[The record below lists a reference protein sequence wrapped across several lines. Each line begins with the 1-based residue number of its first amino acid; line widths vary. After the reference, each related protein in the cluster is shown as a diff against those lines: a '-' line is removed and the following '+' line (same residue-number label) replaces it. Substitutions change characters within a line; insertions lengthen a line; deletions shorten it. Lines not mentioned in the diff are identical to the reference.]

1 MCVKMTSNIREILR
15 KRLERDAKFQKKI
28 PILRCVTVGVDYSY
42 DSSVKN
48 RPGYIWVR
56 EQKVDGAVFQVFNAT
71 VKTMVGLNVIVSS
84 EYGTPYRRV
93 VIGIDWDST
102 PVTSSYPNSSA
113 PSVYNH
119 ALSHEWRDTYPGA
132 DAFTVY
138 PRSIA
143 PLRVYPAKNGLLKLD
158 IAEGIYGASGNL
170 VFFDGQEDYDITAYK
185 PASGYVGVLI
195 YLDASLGTV
204 QSVKGDTS
212 ATEAALVYPDL
223 INQTLPL
230 AYVRLVST
238 ATYLTESDIVM
249 DLRPIYN
256 FVDKSILN
264 SIGALENEI
273 DIELTRHIVQG
284 V

>member
-1 MCVKMTSNIREILR
+1 MTNIREVLR
-15 KRLERDAKFQKKI
+15 KRSEHDAKFQQKVA
-28 PILRCVTVGVDYSY
+28 ILRCVTVGIDYEY
-42 DSSVKN
+42 NSSVKN

-56 EQKVDGAVFQVFNAT
+56 EQKLDGAVFQVFNAS
-71 VKTMVGLNVIVSS
+71 VKTIVGLNVIVSS
-84 EYGTPYRRV
+84 EYGTPYRKIV
-93 VIGIDWDST
+93 TGIDWDST
-102 PVTSSYPNSSA
+102 PITSTYPNSNS

-132 DAFTVY
+132 DAITIY
-138 PRSIA
+138 PRSVA
-143 PLRVYPAKNGLLKLD
+143 PLRVYPAKSGALKLD
-158 IAEGIYGASGNL
+158 IAEGIYGASGNF
-170 VFFDGQEDYDITAYK
+170 VMFEGQEDYDITAYK

-195 YLDASLGTV
+195 YLDAVLGTI
-204 QSVKGDTS
+204 QSVKGDTVS
-212 ATEAALVYPDL
+212 TEAALVYPDL

-249 DLRPIYN
+249 DLRPMYN

-264 SIGALENEI
+264 SIGALENEL
-273 DIELTRHIVQG
+273 DVELTRHIVQG